1 MSQQYYAEFFTPNAT
16 FYNRVKETNPA
27 RKGGSHGNIFAL
39 SFKVTECHPLRHHE
53 VFYVILRGEQIRKV
67 SDAMIFAFYSV
78 VIERTASEFG
88 CRELKKC
95 DKKPT
100 RAMSWGELS
109 STRNENSDGSIW
121 WKRLVADRKSRVAVF
136 SA

>member
-1 MSQQYYAEFFTPNAT
+1 M
-16 FYNRVKETNPA
+16 TNPA
-27 RKGGSHGNIFAL
+27 RKGGSRGNIFAL
-39 SFKVTECHPLRHHE
+39 SFKVTERHPHHG

-88 CRELKKC
+88 CRGLKKC
-95 DKKPT
+95 DEKPT

-109 STRNENSDGSIW
+109 SARNENSDGSIW
-121 WKRLVADRKSRVAVF
+121 WRRLAADRKSRVAVF